1 MSSGSPTQEEQF
13 STNYPTVEEQ
23 RKTVQSLLEHKLGAE
38 HISVRPGAGGTKF
51 VYVESWKVIELAN
64 SIFGYNGWSSSIVD
78 VTPDFIDTLPG
89 KKFRVGITA
98 VVRVTV
104 RAGSTSTETAFHE
117 DVGYGIAENKNKGIA
132 IENAKK
138 EAVSDARK
146 RALRCFGN
154 ALGNCIYDKNHIK
167 KVKSVK
173 RQSSAVSSSVV
184 TFDKLRAHKRP
195 KLNPSIVVK
204 PELKQENQ
212 ENQENQ
218 TQLTKQTTMNKTT
231 TTTQQQQNI
240 YQQMAMKRNN
250 LNK

>member
-1 MSSGSPTQEEQF
+1 MSTATPTIKQEF
-13 STNYPTVEEQ
+13 STNNCSTVEEQ
-23 RKTVQSLLEHKLGAE
+23 RKIVQSLLEHKLGAE
-38 HISVRPGAGGTKF
+38 HISVRPGAAGTKF

-64 SIFGYNGWSSSIVD
+64 SIFGFNGWSSSIVD
-78 VTPDFIDTLPG
+78 LTPDFIDTLPG

-104 RAGSTSTETAFHE
+104 HAGNTSSTTTDHAFHE

-167 KVKSVK
+167 KVKLAK
-173 RQSSAVSSSVV
+173 RKTSPTSSSVV
-184 TFDKLRAHKRP
+184 TFDKLRANKRP
-195 KLNPSIVVK
+195 KLTTFPV
-204 PELKQENQ
+204 LKQPEA
-212 ENQENQ
+212 
-218 TQLTKQTTMNKTT
+218 TKQTMTITKQANNQRTT
-231 TTTQQQQNI
+231 TTKTTEQGNI
-240 YQQMAMKRNN
+240 YQRMGKISTIT
-250 LNK
+250 K